1 MAVYEINGARYELP
15 DDLQGDQLNETLMY
29 LSQAEAP
36 QEAALAPTDYQY
48 GAVAKDIDPD
58 TLASNQDW
66 LNASRVL
73 YQMNEG
79 QPFKG
84 SDQELAEWGLDMMGW
99 FNYNLPVM
107 AVDAAKISNA
117 EQY

>member
-36 QEAALAPTDYQY
+36 QEEAPAPADVQF
-48 GAVAKDIDPD
+48 GPVAEDIDPD

-79 QPFKG
+79 QPFQG

-99 FNYNLPVM
+99 FN
-107 AVDAAKISNA
+107 
-117 EQY
+117 